1 MPKKDPFADF
11 TRVRLEMDELLVDFW
26 ERPGLRTQ
34 RRPVGFAPRVDV
46 YYLGGNKPE
55 VAVVRAEIPGVEV
68 SAVNLEVRGRTLVI
82 SGEKPQRE
90 TSGRS
95 YQQVE
100 LPSGPFRRVIELA
113 IEVDPERAVDSLAPG
128 QQQLLEIARALQ
140 RRASVLIFD
149 EPTSSLS
156 DRETERLYRVV
167 RELQARG
174 TAIVWITHRMG
185 EVQAI
190 ADRVVA
196 LRDGEVT
203 GAIPAS
209 EASHQRM
216 V

>member
-113 IEVDPERAVDSLAPG
+113 IEVDPERAEATYEDGVLNVELPVKS
-128 QQQLLEIARALQ
+128 RAVKRVPVQ
-140 RRASVLIFD
+140 RAD
-149 EPTSSLS
+149 
-156 DRETERLYRVV
+156 
-167 RELQARG
+167 Q
-174 TAIVWITHRMG
+174 G
-185 EVQAI
+185 EQ
-190 ADRVVA
+190 
-196 LRDGEVT
+196 
-203 GAIPAS
+203 
-209 EASHQRM
+209 
-216 V
+216 